1 MGVGVFVSLGCSQA
15 LSSQM
20 APWQEAIQVSF
31 NMVGPKQEEPKG
43 CLPKRV
49 SVFGGEPTKQKL
61 CFFVV
66 VDPCLDQ
73 GSLKM
78 PLLGG

>member
-1 MGVGVFVSLGCSQA
+1 
-15 LSSQM
+15 M
-20 APWQEAIQVSF
+20 APLQEAIQVSF

-49 SVFGGEPTKQKL
+49 SVFGGEPTKQKP
-61 CFFVV
+61 CYFVV

-73 GSLKM
+73 GSLNM
-78 PLLGG
+78 STLGG